1 MMAELIGELI
11 FDFIGE
17 IFQSFIQNKKRS
29 RSVRI
34 IVFSIVWLLVISVLI
49 AMTILSWQ
57 HEAVSVLVII
67 DIGFI
72 ILYFYSVYKLM
83 KE

>member
-1 MMAELIGELI
+1 MAELIGELI